1 MAQYVNNKEL
11 LKEIIESKKR
21 NELTP
26 RAVELIC
33 KMSNE
38 LSKILKYKYP
48 EDREDCVASGIA
60 DVMRHWRN
68 FNPEKSENVFA
79 YYSQVIKNGMAKTW
93 NFIHEQ
99 KSTDF
104 VSLDEDFFRNI

>member
-1 MAQYVNNKEL
+1 MAQYVSNKEL

-38 LSKILKYKYP
+38 LSKVLKYKYS

-60 DVMRHWRN
+60 DVIKSWKN
-68 FNPEKSENVFA
+68 FDPQKSENVFA

-93 NFIHEQ
+93 NLIHEQ
-99 KSTDF
+99 KSTEFISID
-104 VSLDEDFFRNI
+104 DEFFRNI

>member
-1 MAQYVNNKEL
+1 
-11 LKEIIESKKR
+11 
-21 NELTP
+21 
-26 RAVELIC
+26 
-33 KMSNE
+33 
-38 LSKILKYKYP
+38 
-48 EDREDCVASGIA
+48 
-60 DVMRHWRN
+60 MRHWRN

-93 NFIHEQ
+93 NIIHEQ